1 MKSVRKPLIAVV
13 AAVAVA
19 TLALTGCTGR
29 SAEPAETTAG
39 GDIVIRGS
47 WPLSG
52 PLAAAGLSASGA
64 QAYFDSVN
72 ADGGIDGRMIDFAVL
87 DDAYDPARM
96 VSNNK
101 EFVEKDDAMIV
112 VNFGGISVP
121 ARPYLNEAGV
131 AQIVQ
136 AGQSPLSDVDEFPY
150 SRAFWPDISWEG
162 ELQGQYISENLPD
175 AVVGFM
181 GFNNDLSD
189 SQLAGLEAGGVTPAK
204 VITMP
209 PGQADV
215 TSQVTELEAA
225 GVDVLAVTL
234 GAPTMG
240 ALLSYLGQIDY
251 HPTLLLGSTS
261 ADFTTAVIPA
271 GADNVTGA
279 MTFQWLN
286 DPQNPAVQDQPA
298 LVQYREDMAEFAPDA
313 DADATFT
320 LNGYGLASAI
330 VSALSAADD
339 ITADGFLASWDGL
352 KGVENPLLIEG
363 ATLNGGPG
371 GRVVYQYQLHEFDG
385 TSWLPQGDIIDV
397 AEDGIAG

>member
-1 MKSVRKPLIAVV
+1 MKRIPRPLMAIAAT
-13 AAVAVA
+13 AAIAA
-19 TLALTGCTGR
+19 LTLTGCSGR
-29 SAEPAETTAG
+29 AAEPSASAEG

-64 QAYFDSVN
+64 KAYFDAVN
-72 ADGGIDGRMIDFAVL
+72 AEGGIGGRQIDFAVL
-87 DDAYDPARM
+87 DDAYDPARV

-101 EFVEKDDAMIV
+101 EFVEKDSATIV
-112 VNFGGISVP
+112 VNFGGIAVP

-136 AGQSPLSDVDEFPY
+136 AGQSPLSDVDAFSY

-162 ELQGQYISENLPD
+162 ELQGEYISENFPD

-189 SQLAGLEAGGVTPAK
+189 SQVAGLEAGGVTPAK
-204 VITMP
+204 VITLP

-240 ALLSYLGQIDY
+240 ALLSYMGQIGYD
-251 HPTLLLGSTS
+251 PTVIIGSTA
-261 ADFTTAVIPA
+261 ADFATTVNPA
-271 GADNVTGA
+271 GAANVTGA
-279 MTFQWLN
+279 LTFQWLN
-286 DPQNPAVQDQPA
+286 DPQNPAVLDQAA
-298 LVQYREDMAEFAPDA
+298 LVTYREDMAEFAPDV
-313 DADATFT
+313 DAEQTFA
-320 LNGYGLASAI
+320 LNGYGLAAAI
-330 VSALSAADD
+330 VSALRDADE
-339 ITADGFLASWDGL
+339 ITSDGFLAAWDSL
-352 KGVENPLLIEG
+352 DGVENPLLIEG

-385 TSWLPQGDIIDV
+385 EGWVPAGEIIDV
-397 AEDGIAG
+397 AEDGIAD